1 MSNTIAH
8 PAKSTSAHSPAARFS
23 LGGMRGWLG
32 LHDQNN
38 RPSPKVPPAQLLVTL
53 EAQIQAL
60 ELSLR
65 TEQTLGQTAL
75 QELTKVRA
83 QMSKIDVL
91 EAELAIERE
100 SGARLV
106 HWLERQRGTCRP
118 ATVFIGVGQ

>member
-1 MSNTIAH
+1 
-8 PAKSTSAHSPAARFS
+8 
-23 LGGMRGWLG
+23 MRGWLG

-100 SGARLV
+100 SSSQLV
-106 HWLERQRGTCRP
+106 QWLQEAEHELVAKHKGQKDAERGSDEMQSTLNLGL
-118 ATVFIGVGQ
+118 